1 MSHDEHCKGKK
12 RKKVRFQEDV
22 ANSHL
27 RKLEKRGYELFQRLD
42 RVMAGFSK
50 EDEEYHYLKET
61 MRACDF

>member
-1 MSHDEHCKGKK
+1 MSHDEHCKVKK

-27 RKLEKRGYELFQRLD
+27 RKLEKREYDLFQRLD

-50 EDEEYHYLKET
+50 EDEEYHYLMET